1 MGAQIAEAWRAH
13 KGGSKRAAME
23 AAIALLD
30 QVKIRNPR
38 QVASSYAHEVSGG
51 MGQRV
56 MIAMML
62 APDPEL
68 LIADEPTSALDAT
81 VQAEILRL
89 IEELVSE
96 RGMGLILISHDLPLV
111 SHFCDRVAVMYSGRV
126 MEELKAS
133 ELLKAQHP
141 YTQGL
146 LNCIPSLTHPRER
159 LPVLN
164 RDAACFGIV
173 GESGS
178 GKSTILR
185 AMAGLNESWEGRI
198 AFAGKDAPLRRTPE
212 FFRQVQMVF
221 QDPYGS
227 LHPRQTIDRILSEL
241 PLVHGM
247 DNIEKR
253 IQQALSD
260 VALPQAVRF
269 RFPHQLSGGQRQ
281 RVAIARALIADPQV
295 LLLDEPTSALDVSVQ
310 AEILNLLQ
318 DLRVARN
325 LTYILVSHNLAVIA
339 HLCPQV
345 GVMLNGEMVE
355 QLSAGD
361 LREGRTKHPHTEEL
375 RSLSIRLE
383 EPA

>member
-1 MGAQIAEAWRAH
+1 MIDVENLRTKFGDREVVKGVSFSVE
-13 KGGSKRAAME
+13 KGGS
-23 AAIALLD
+23 
-30 QVKIRNPR
+30 
-38 QVASSYAHEVSGG
+38 
-51 MGQRV
+51 
-56 MIAMML
+56 
-62 APDPEL
+62 
-68 LIADEPTSALDAT
+68 
-81 VQAEILRL
+81 
-89 IEELVSE
+89 
-96 RGMGLILISHDLPLV
+96 
-111 SHFCDRVAVMYSGRV
+111 
-126 MEELKAS
+126 
-133 ELLKAQHP
+133 
-141 YTQGL
+141 
-146 LNCIPSLTHPRER
+146 
-159 LPVLN
+159 
-164 RDAACFGIV
+164 FGIV

-318 DLRVARN
+318 DLRAARN

-361 LREGRTKHPHTEEL
+361 LRDGRTKHPHTEEL